1 MTIVQYIL
9 YNNAIQQLKTT
20 LAPPPPTYK
29 EMLDH
34 LTNKL
39 IKIGETSIQT
49 NKMKLYSIQS

>member
-9 YNNAIQQLKTT
+9 YNNAIQQLKTAVT
-20 LAPPPPTYK
+20 PPTYK